1 MKKNLILPLFIITI
15 MVLSVLGYSIG
26 SSTKSNK
33 IKYKDYTFIQT
44 DQGWVTYINNQQLFL
59 FNNPNEISNI
69 SVPVKLSELNSA
81 SKIYLTLDMENNID
95 SVFPLFQNIFPIL
108 TPRIV
113 TACIK
118 DSEKCSDLPLKNCTD
133 ATFSNK
139 IIQIQYSE
147 NSSMNYKN
155 NCFLIQGATKD
166 LIKQIEAL
174 TLNYRLWNLTIQ
186 QS

>member
-26 SSTKSNK
+26 SSTETNK
-33 IKYKDYTFIQT
+33 IKYKDYTFIQV

-69 SVPVKLSELNSA
+69 TIPVKLSELNSA
-81 SKIYLTLDMENNID
+81 SKIYLTLDMDNNID
-95 SVFPLFQNIFPIL
+95 STFSLFQNIFPVL
-108 TPRIV
+108 TPKVV

-118 DSEKCSDLPLKNCTD
+118 DSEKCSELPLKNCFN

-147 NSSMNYKN
+147 NYSMNYKN
-155 NCFLIQGATKD
+155 NCLLIQGTTKD
-166 LIKQIEAL
+166 
-174 TLNYRLWNLTIQ
+174 T
-186 QS
+186 